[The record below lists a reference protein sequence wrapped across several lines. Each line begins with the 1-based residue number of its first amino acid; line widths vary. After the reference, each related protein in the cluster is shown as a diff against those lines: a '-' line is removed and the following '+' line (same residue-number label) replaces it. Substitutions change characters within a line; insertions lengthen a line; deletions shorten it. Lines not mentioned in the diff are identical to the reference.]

1 MDLLTLPHYMYKDRV
16 YGSRRDVIETML
28 LNKDYNGNITFHF
41 GDSIFSKIDWSKSLD
56 DISIDSLYKLRAT
69 QLREKYDYLA
79 VSFSGGS
86 DSTQILQTFL
96 KNNIFIDEIVCVNYD
111 KLADSVDSSNF
122 QKNKDLQQ
130 ILEFRYAAM
139 PILKKF
145 KDTKT
150 KISIIDSTDD
160 IIEEYNGKQQSY
172 KPISIL
178 DGKEYTHHRGI
189 PGRPMYTIYSVFNHC
204 NKNMPLGKKSALVR
218 GFEKP
223 ILTIDEKI
231 NLKCFFADV
240 IMVSSN
246 HFHKTSYEIENFY
259 WSCDVPFIP
268 VKQCQILKEALEFD
282 KDFCVEFIKSKNK
295 LKKHND
301 SYAYSP
307 EVMIERKFSKYI
319 YPDWN
324 ENTFAAAK
332 LEKDPGELVALKL
345 LGLGDKIE
353 NVKKDIHKF
362 DQNRYKLILQ
372 NQEVNRTLYSK
383 PYYLGKLK
391 PKWRM

>member
-79 VSFSGGS
+79 VAFSGGS

-160 IIEEYNGKQQSY
+160 IIKEYNGKQQSY
-172 KPISIL
+172 KPISLL

-189 PGRPMYTIYSVFNHC
+189 PSRPMYTIYSAFNHC
-204 NKNMPLGKKSALVR
+204 NKNMPLGKK
-218 GFEKP
+218 
-223 ILTIDEKI
+223 
-231 NLKCFFADV
+231 KCSGQR
-240 IMVSSN
+240 I
-246 HFHKTSYEIENFY
+246 
-259 WSCDVPFIP
+259 
-268 VKQCQILKEALEFD
+268 
-282 KDFCVEFIKSKNK
+282 
-295 LKKHND
+295 
-301 SYAYSP
+301 
-307 EVMIERKFSKYI
+307 
-319 YPDWN
+319 
-324 ENTFAAAK
+324 
-332 LEKDPGELVALKL
+332 
-345 LGLGDKIE
+345 
-353 NVKKDIHKF
+353 
-362 DQNRYKLILQ
+362 
-372 NQEVNRTLYSK
+372 
-383 PYYLGKLK
+383 
-391 PKWRM
+391 